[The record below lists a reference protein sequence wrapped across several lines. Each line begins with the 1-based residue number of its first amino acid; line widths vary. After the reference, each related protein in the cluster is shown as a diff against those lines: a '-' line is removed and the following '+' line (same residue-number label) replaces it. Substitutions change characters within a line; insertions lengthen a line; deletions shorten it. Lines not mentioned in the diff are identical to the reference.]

1 MARVARLLT
10 TGALAT
16 TVALAIAPRGAAADD
31 APTCTAWDVEYSLA
45 GNLKITDTTMGA
57 GDGVFPV
64 GPGRA
69 VIRFDSVN
77 GAPGGHARLNAY
89 SMRERVSI
97 TSKAAFWSA
106 TVTTDT
112 TSKAADGTSD
122 EGTLAGTTL
131 TWGGPMRGY
140 TTDGKMN
147 CGGSLCGKFGAPPA
161 GDSTVHLPARAI
173 PLAPFQYGKDLK
185 TFTMSFVQVSQSDGS
200 SSPKQ
205 TSFEAISG
213 REVKRTCVP

>member
-1 MARVARLLT
+1 MAFATKLLTFSGVGTALGVALST
-10 TGALAT
+10 TGA
-16 TVALAIAPRGAAADD
+16 RADD
-31 APTCTAWDVEYSLA
+31 PPSCSAWDAEYGLSA
-45 GNLKITDTTMGA
+45 SLKITDTTMGA

-69 VIRFDSVN
+69 VVRFDNVN
-77 GAPGGHARLNAY
+77 GAPGGHARLTSY
-89 SMRERVSI
+89 TMHEHVTV

-112 TSKAADGTSD
+112 NSRADGTSD
-122 EGTLAGTTL
+122 EGSLQGSTL
-131 TWGGPMRGY
+131 TWSGPMRGY

-147 CGGSLCGKFGAPPA
+147 CGGSLGGKFGAPPP
-161 GDSTVHLPARAI
+161 GDSTVHLPARPIA
-173 PLAPFQYGKDLK
+173 LAPFQYGKDMK
-185 TFTMSFVQVSQSDGS
+185 TFAMTFVQVSQSDGS

-205 TSFEAISG
+205 TSFEAVSG